1 MSGMKMTGNV
11 DKDFAMMMKVH
22 HEGAIEM
29 AKGELGDGKEEALK
43 TMSKQIITDQTK
55 EIKQFSEWL
64 STNK

>member
-1 MSGMKMTGNV
+1 
-11 DKDFAMMMKVH
+11 
-22 HEGAIEM
+22 M

-43 TMSKQIITDQTK
+43 AMSKQIITDQTN